1 MKHRMRYIILI
12 IFAAAAMNNVLQ
24 QFQFWLF
31 DWPLYLDSV
40 FTITVGI
47 FFGWIPGVLTG
58 LLTNLMMEVI
68 DGFQGLDWPFA
79 IVNMMTG
86 LIAGLISADK
96 EKYWTIERQILM
108 VLALTVSNT
117 LLGAYI
123 VNVVFGGTYG
133 DTADILVSALLL
145 MGKSKVVS
153 STLARIPINLVDK
166 GVPVLVIFV
175 IHRYHVKKRLI
186 IRSGN
191 KRGRQTDGAGN
202 LHWQKLRGI
211 DEKHQ
216 NVR

>member
-1 MKHRMRYIILI
+1 MKHRKLFIILI
-12 IFAAAAMNNVLQ
+12 IFAAAVMNNALQ
-24 QFQFWLF
+24 QFQFWLL

-58 LLTNLMMEVI
+58 LLTNLLMEVI

-86 LIAGLISADK
+86 LISGLIAADK
-96 EKYWTIERQILM
+96 EKFWTIQRQILM
-108 VLALTVSNT
+108 ILVLTAANT

-133 DTADILVSALLL
+133 DTADILVSALIL
-145 MGKSKVVS
+145 MGKSTVIS

-166 GVPVLVIFV
+166 GLPVLVIYI
-175 IHRYHVKKRLI
+175 IHQFNIRKKDK
-186 IRSGN
+186 N
-191 KRGRQTDGAGN
+191 QTI
-202 LHWQKLRGI
+202 LRG
-211 DEKHQ
+211 
-216 NVR
+216 